1 MSDTTTNQN
10 TASLLKDAVFW
21 VSIAGI
27 TVSLL
32 KYMIS
37 YMLKS
42 KCSDFSL
49 CWGAIKIKRDIGIER
64 DIEIA
69 QINNLSNDQI
79 HNLEEKDTDETGLAP
94 TIKRPSIK

>member
-1 MSDTTTNQN
+1 MSDTQNNQD

-42 KCSDFSL
+42 KCSDFTL
-49 CWGAIKIKRDIGIER
+49 CWGAIKIKRDIAIER

-69 QINNLSNDQI
+69 QINNLSKEQI
-79 HNLEEKDTDETGLAP
+79 SADEKETDETGLAP
-94 TIKRPSIK
+94 TIRRPSIK

>member
-1 MSDTTTNQN
+1 MSDTQNNQD
-10 TASLLKDAVFW
+10 TESLLKDAVFW

-42 KCSDFSL
+42 KCSDFTL
-49 CWGAIKIKRDIGIER
+49 CWGAIKIKRDIAIER

-69 QINNLSNDQI
+69 QINNLSKDQI
-79 HNLEEKDTDETGLAP
+79 SADEKETDETGLAP
-94 TIKRPSIK
+94 TIRRPSIK

>member
-1 MSDTTTNQN
+1 MSDTQNNQD

-42 KCSDFSL
+42 KCSDFTL
-49 CWGAIKIKRDIGIER
+49 CWGAIKIKRDIAIER

-69 QINNLSNDQI
+69 QINNLSKDQI
-79 HNLEEKDTDETGLAP
+79 NADEKETDETGLAP
-94 TIKRPSIK
+94 TIRRPSIK

>member
-1 MSDTTTNQN
+1 MSDTQNNQ
-10 TASLLKDAVFW
+10 TSSSLLKDAVFW

-42 KCSDFSL
+42 KCSDFTL
-49 CWGAIKIKRDIGIER
+49 CWGAIKIKRDIAIER

-69 QINNLSNDQI
+69 QINNLSKDQI
-79 HNLEEKDTDETGLAP
+79 NTDEKETDETGLAP
-94 TIKRPSIK
+94 TIKRPSLN

>member
-1 MSDTTTNQN
+1 MSDTQNNQD

-42 KCSDFSL
+42 KCSDFTL
-49 CWGAIKIKRDIGIER
+49 CWGAIKIKRDIAIER

-69 QINNLSNDQI
+69 QINNLSKDQI
-79 HNLEEKDTDETGLAP
+79 SADEKETDETGLAP
-94 TIKRPSIK
+94 TIRRPSIK

>member
-1 MSDTTTNQN
+1 MSDTQN
-10 TASLLKDAVFW
+10 NPNSASLLKDAVFW

-42 KCSDFSL
+42 KCSDFTL
-49 CWGAIKIKRDIGIER
+49 CWGAIKIKRDIAIER

-69 QINNLSNDQI
+69 QINNLSKDQI
-79 HNLEEKDTDETGLAP
+79 NADEKETDETGLAP
-94 TIKRPSIK
+94 TIRRPSLK